1 MRKENPMQEAF
12 SADGTRLAFDRF
24 GSGPPLVMAAG
35 AFNDRSATEPLGR
48 ALADRAEILNY
59 DRRGRGDSDDTSPYA
74 VEREIEDL
82 DALLDAA
89 GGRAAVFGYSSGA
102 NLVLKAAGAGS
113 AISRLVLYE
122 PPFNADDEYPTLPGD
137 LPRRL
142 TELVDAGRRGE
153 AVELYQ
159 TAAVGMPGPVV
170 AQMRAAPFRPG
181 MEAIAHTLAYDA
193 AVVGD
198 RRLPTDLLARIDVP
212 TLVVCGGESVPFMRA
227 AAGAVAQA
235 LPSATLVSLPGQ
247 GHGIDPDATAAV
259 IGEFIRDA

>member
-1 MRKENPMQEAF
+1 MEEGV

-35 AFNDRSATEPLGR
+35 AFNDRCTTEPLGR
-48 ALADRAEILNY
+48 ALADVAEILNY
-59 DRRGRGDSDDTSPYA
+59 DRRGRGRSGDTPPYA

-89 GGRAAVFGYSSGA
+89 GGTAAVFGYSSGG
-102 NLVLKAAGAGS
+102 NLTLKAAAAGS
-113 AISRLVLYE
+113 AIDRLVLYE
-122 PPFNADDEYPTLPGD
+122 PPFNPDDGYPTLSPD
-137 LPRRL
+137 LPQRL
-142 TELVDAGRRGE
+142 KELVEAGRRGD

-159 TAAVGMPGPVV
+159 TAAVGMPDALV
-170 AQMRAAPFRPG
+170 AQMRGAPFRPD

-193 AVVGD
+193 AIVGD
-198 RRLPTDLLARIDVP
+198 RRLPTELLASIDIP
-212 TLVVCGGESVPFMRA
+212 TLVVCGEEGAPFMRA
-227 AAGAVAQA
+227 AARAVAEA

-259 IGEFIRDA
+259 IGDFVAGG